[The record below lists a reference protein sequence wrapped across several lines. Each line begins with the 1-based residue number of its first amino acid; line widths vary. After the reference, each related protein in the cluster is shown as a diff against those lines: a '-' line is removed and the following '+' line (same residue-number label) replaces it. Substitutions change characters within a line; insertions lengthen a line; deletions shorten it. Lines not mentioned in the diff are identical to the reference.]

1 MTFFAT
7 FFSVKV
13 SKSSWLFLKDFDEK
27 MFFFWRAV
35 LSHNFYPLALKLSLK
50 KLMYFV
56 LFSNAT
62 VLFHFRPLDMWA
74 TGVSGGMGGLGP
86 TAYDPNY
93 QYYATADPL
102 DPMMVPS
109 KYKMSRKKIKRSL
122 P

>member
-13 SKSSWLFLKDFDEK
+13 SKNSWHFLKDFDGK
-27 MFFFWRAV
+27 MFLFWRTI
-35 LSHNFYPLALKLSLK
+35 LTQNFHTLAPKVSFK
-50 KLMYFV
+50 KFMYDV
-56 LFSNAT
+56 Y
-62 VLFHFRPLDMWA
+62 VFHFRPLDMWA

-109 KYKMSRKKIKRSL
+109 KYKMSIKKIKRTL
-122 P
+122 Q

>member
-13 SKSSWLFLKDFDEK
+13 PKSSWLFLKDFDEK
-27 MFFFWRAV
+27 KVFYTLAPKVSFKKFMYDV
-35 LSHNFYPLALKLSLK
+35 LL
-50 KLMYFV
+50 
-56 LFSNAT
+56 SNAT

-109 KYKMSRKKIKRSL
+109 KYKIQNEQKEN
-122 P
+122 